1 MSKIF
6 DTVTPQ
12 ATSNLFKRCI
22 LVKLNVSAYTGRKLD
37 KNVSAEIDEQKQT
50 KTKGGNYNKMLFPK
64 CERFK
69 AIGKQINVIREFVN
83 TNTNVFEKGGWRIM
97 KFNRYITFCE
107 EINPM
112 LDKLRQDI
120 DNFTDETN
128 YEESVA
134 SSIFLLSNL
143 VTRAEYPSAQEIK
156 RKFRYKLE
164 ECPVPD
170 GSFHVQATEEV
181 RQKLE
186 SDMIATMTKKLT
198 ESMEDVVDRIQDVVH
213 KAIKGLEDEQ
223 VPVKTKQGLKF
234 HQTFRDTLLGNIHDI
249 CDIGDSLNLTD
260 DPKITKLISDLRQA
274 VNGRDAQMCRD
285 SDSVRH
291 ATKRSLE
298 DVVSKYGLGQ

>member
-1 MSKIF
+1 MSNIF

-12 ATSNLFKRCI
+12 ASSNLFKRCI
-22 LVKLNVSAYTGRKLD
+22 LVKLNVSAYSGRKLD
-37 KNVSAEIDEQKQT
+37 KRVSAEIDEQKQT
-50 KTKGGNYNKMLFPK
+50 KTKGGNYNKILFPQ

-69 AIGKQINVIREFVN
+69 AVNQQINAIRDFVN
-83 TNTNVFEKGGWRIM
+83 THTNVFEKGGWRIM
-97 KFNRYITFCE
+97 KFSNYISFHE
-107 EINPM
+107 QLNPM
-112 LDKLRQDI
+112 LDKLKQNI
-120 DNFTDETN
+120 GNFTDEPN
-128 YEESVA
+128 YEESVT
-134 SSIFLLSNL
+134 SSIFLLNNL
-143 VTRAEYPSAQEIK
+143 VTRAEYPSPQEIK
-156 RKFRYKLE
+156 SKFKYRLE

-213 KAIKGLEDEQ
+213 KAIKGLEDLP
-223 VPVKTKQGLKF
+223 VPNKTKQGLKN
-234 HQTFRDTLLGNIHDI
+234 HQRFNNTLLGNIHDI

>member
-1 MSKIF
+1 MTNIF

-12 ATSNLFKRCI
+12 ASSNLYKRCI
-22 LVKLNVSAYTGRKLD
+22 LVKLNVSAYTGRRLD
-37 KNVSAEIDEQKQT
+37 KRVSAEIDEQKQT
-50 KTKGGNYNKMLFPK
+50 KTKNYQASKKLFR
-64 CERFK
+64 CDRFD
-69 AIGKQINVIREFVN
+69 AIGKQINVIRDFVN
-83 TNTNVFEKGGWRIM
+83 THTNVFEKGGWRIM
-97 KFNRYITFCE
+97 KFSRYITFRE

-112 LDKLRQDI
+112 LDKLDQLI

-128 YEESVA
+128 YEESVV
-134 SSIFLLSNL
+134 SSMFAYQQA
-143 VTRAEYPSAQEIK
+143 VTRGEYPSAQEIK
-156 RKFRYKLE
+156 RKFRWKLE
-164 ECPVPD
+164 ECPVSN

-186 SDMIATMTKKLT
+186 SDMIATMTEKLAT
-198 ESMEDVVDRIQDVVH
+198 SMEDVVGRVQDVVH

-223 VPVKTKQGLKF
+223 VPVKTKQGLRL
-234 HQTFRDTLLGNIHDI
+234 HQQFRDTLLGNIHDI

>member
-1 MSKIF
+1 MTNIF
-6 DTVTPQ
+6 DTAISQ
-12 ATSNLFKRCI
+12 ASSNLFKRCI

-50 KTKGGNYNKMLFPK
+50 KTKGGNYNKMLFPQ

-69 AIGKQINVIREFVN
+69 AIGKQINVVRDFVN

-97 KFNRYITFCE
+97 KFSNYISFCE
-107 EINPM
+107 QINPM
-112 LDKLRQDI
+112 LDKLTNLI
-120 DNFTDETN
+120 NNFTDETN
-128 YEESVA
+128 YEESVT
-134 SSIFLLSNL
+134 SSIFLLNNL
-143 VTRAEYPSAQEIK
+143 VTRGEYPSAQEIK
-156 RKFRYKLE
+156 RKFRYRLE

-186 SDMIATMTKKLT
+186 SNMIATMTEKLT
-198 ESMEDVVDRIQDVVH
+198 ESMEDVMNRIQKVVTN
-213 KAIKGLEDEQ
+213 AIKGLEDES
-223 VPVKTKQGLKF
+223 VPVKTKQGLRL
-234 HQTFRDTLLGNIHDI
+234 HQTFRDTLIGNIYDI

-260 DPKITKLISDLRQA
+260 DPKITKLVSDLRQA